1 MGGFW
6 RNNDDDGQPGVNPR
20 TGDDV
25 LLQVEDLTVGFG
37 AGPVVS
43 DVSFSIAAG
52 ECLALVGESGSGKS
66 VTARALMGLAGGS
79 AHVSAGAMALGDR
92 NLKDLNPRQ
101 WRTVRGKDIGFVLQ
115 DALVSLDPLR
125 TVGREI
131 DDALRL
137 RTNLSRNDRQARVL
151 ELLHDVGMDDP
162 ALRAG
167 QRSGELSGGLRQ
179 RALIA
184 SAIALNPPLLIAD
197 EPTTALDAT
206 IQAQVLEL
214 LESLRDAGTGL
225 LLISH
230 DLAVVS
236 RVAQHVAVMNG
247 GRIVE
252 QGPTASVL
260 GDPQDEYTKRLLKA
274 VPSGHPR
281 GSRLSAERLHVH
293 EQAGAARADPGL
305 EPTGPTGTG
314 VSAAEVARPD
324 RIAAGEAVLEAT
336 NLSKR
341 FSTSNGP
348 FTAVDDVSF
357 TLSAGRTLG
366 LVGESG
372 SGKTTVARLA
382 LGLAAPDGG
391 DVRLFGEPWSGI
403 SEKERRR
410 RRPLIGAVYQDPLSS
425 FDPRRTVEQILTD
438 AVSGGRTVR
447 AGARRSETARL
458 LDMVG
463 LPVTIAARG
472 PLNLSGG
479 QRQRVAIARALA
491 PEPRIVVCDEP
502 ASSLDVSI
510 QAQVLDLL
518 DELQR
523 EFGLSYLFISHDL
536 GVVRHMSDHVAV
548 MQRGRIVEQAD
559 SEQIFTAPEH
569 PYTQRLLEASPRLET
584 S

>member
-1 MGGFW
+1 MGVFW
-6 RNNDDDGQPGVNPR
+6 RKNDDGGQPGNDPR
-20 TGDDV
+20 TSNDV
-25 LLQVEDLTVGFG
+25 LLQVDGLTVGFG
-37 AGPVVS
+37 AGPVVN
-43 DVSFSIAAG
+43 DISFSITAG
-52 ECLALVGESGSGKS
+52 QCLALVGESGSGKS
-66 VTARALMGLAGGS
+66 VTARALMGLAGETS
-79 AHVSAGAMALGDR
+79 HVSAGAMALGGR

-101 WRTVRGKDIGFVLQ
+101 WRSVRGKDIGFVLQ

-137 RTNLSRNDRQARVL
+137 RTGLTRNDRQARVL
-151 ELLHDVGMDDP
+151 ELLRDVGMDDP

-230 DLAVVS
+230 DLAAVS
-236 RVAQHVAVMNG
+236 RIAQQVAVMNG

-260 GDPQDEYTKRLLKA
+260 GDPQDDYTKRLLQA
-274 VPSGHPR
+274 VPSGHAR
-281 GSRLSAERLHVH
+281 GTRLSAERLHVH
-293 EQAGAARADPGL
+293 DRADPPRDDPGGSDA
-305 EPTGPTGTG
+305 EP
-314 VSAAEVARPD
+314 
-324 RIAAGEAVLEAT
+324 VLEAT

-372 SGKTTVARLA
+372 SGKTTVARMA
-382 LGLAAPDGG
+382 LGLATPDAG
-391 DVRLFGEPWSGI
+391 DVRLFGEPWSGVI
-403 SEKERRR
+403 EKERRR

-425 FDPRRTVEQILTD
+425 FDPRMTVEQILTD
-438 AVSGGRTVR
+438 AISGGRSVR
-447 AGARRSETARL
+447 AGARRAETARL

-472 PLNLSGG
+472 PRNLSGG

-548 MQRGRIVEQAD
+548 MQRGKFVEQAD

>member
-1 MGGFW
+1 MGVFW
-6 RNNDDDGQPGVNPR
+6 RKNDDGGHPQGVRPGA
-20 TGDDV
+20 GDDGALSEPPAITSGHNA
-25 LLQVEDLTVGFG
+25 LLRVDGLTVGFG
-37 AGPVVS
+37 AGPVVK

-52 ECLALVGESGSGKS
+52 QCLALVGESGSGKS
-66 VTARALMGLAGGS
+66 VTARALMGLAGES
-79 AHVSAGAMALGDR
+79 AHVSADAMALGGR
-92 NLKDLNPRQ
+92 SLKDLNPRQ
-101 WRTVRGKDIGFVLQ
+101 WRGVRGKDIGFVLQ

-151 ELLHDVGMDDP
+151 ELLRDVGMDDP
-162 ALRAG
+162 VLRAG

-214 LESLRDAGTGL
+214 LESLRGAGTGL

-236 RVAQHVAVMNG
+236 RIAQQVAVMNG

-260 GDPQDEYTKRLLKA
+260 GDPQHDYTKRLLQA

-281 GSRLSAERLHVH
+281 GTRLSAESLHVH
-293 EQAGAARADPGL
+293 DRADPPRADSGGSDA
-305 EPTGPTGTG
+305 EP
-314 VSAAEVARPD
+314 
-324 RIAAGEAVLEAT
+324 VLEAT

-341 FSTSNGP
+341 FPTSNGP

-372 SGKTTVARLA
+372 SGKTTVARMA
-382 LGLAAPDGG
+382 LGLAVPDAG

-425 FDPRRTVEQILTD
+425 FDPRMTVEQILTD
-438 AVSGGRTVR
+438 AVSRGRTVR
-447 AGARRSETARL
+447 AGARRAETARL

-472 PLNLSGG
+472 PRNLSGG

-548 MQRGRIVEQAD
+548 MQRGRIVEQAN

-569 PYTQRLLEASPRLET
+569 PYTQHLLEASPRLET

>member
-1 MGGFW
+1 M
-6 RNNDDDGQPGVNPR
+6 RA
-20 TGDDV
+20 DV
-25 LLQVEDLTVGFG
+25 LLQVDDLTVGFG
-37 AGPVVS
+37 AGPVVKG
-43 DVSFSIAAG
+43 VSFSVEAG
-52 ECLALVGESGSGKS
+52 QCLALVGESGSGKS
-66 VTARALMGLAGGS
+66 VTARALMGLAGDT
-79 AHVSAGAMALGDR
+79 AEVSAGAMNLSGAS
-92 NLKDLNPRQ
+92 LKDLSPRQ
-101 WRTVRGKDIGFVLQ
+101 WRSVRGQEIGFVQQ

-137 RTNLSRNDRQARVL
+137 RTKLSRSDRQARVL
-151 ELLHDVGMDDP
+151 KLLNDVGMDDP

-184 SAIALNPPLLIAD
+184 SAVALNPALIIAD

-206 IQAQVLEL
+206 VQAQVLEL

-236 RVAQHVAVMNG
+236 RIAQHVAVMSG

-252 QGPTASVL
+252 QGPTAAVL
-260 GDPQDEYTKRLLKA
+260 GDPQHEYTKQLLKA

-281 GSRLSAERLHVH
+281 GTRLSAEKLHVRD
-293 EQAGAARADPGL
+293 RAVLPKPL
-305 EPTGPTGTG
+305 T
-314 VSAAEVARPD
+314 RPD
-324 RIAAGEAVLEAT
+324 SGPVLEAN
-336 NLSKR
+336 NLTKT
-341 FSTSNGP
+341 FPTSNGL
-348 FTAVDDVSF
+348 FTAVDNVSF
-357 TLSAGRTLG
+357 TLAAGSTLG

-372 SGKTTVARLA
+372 SGKTTVARMA
-382 LGLAAPDGG
+382 LGLTDPDDG

-403 SEKERRR
+403 SEKERRG

-425 FDPRRTVEQILTD
+425 FDPRMTVEQILVD
-438 AVSGGRTVR
+438 AVSGGKTVR
-447 AGARRSETARL
+447 AGAHRDDVRRL

-463 LPVTIAARG
+463 LPGAVASRG
-472 PLNLSGG
+472 PRNLSGG

-491 PEPRIVVCDEP
+491 PEPRIVMCDEP

-523 EFGLSYLFISHDL
+523 ELGLSYLFISHDL

-548 MQRGRIVEQAD
+548 MQRGRIVEQGG

-569 PYTQRLLEASPRLET
+569 PYTQRLLEASPRLVL